1 LTMNRTRDKAMAA
14 LQADWLTSGSEMG
27 KLIRLMD
34 WSRTPVGSIESWPQ
48 SLKTAVNILLNSRQ
62 PMFIWWGR
70 ELTNIYND
78 AYMPMLGARHPQAL
92 GRSAPNVWADVWPV
106 FGPQAEVVMRECR
119 ATCNESILLVMERHG
134 YTEEAYFTFSYS
146 PAPDDAGGVGGVF
159 CAVTE
164 NTARVLDERRLKT
177 LRDLGERSLTEAK
190 TVEQA
195 CRATAVTLADNLHDF
210 PFALIY
216 LLDEDGKRARLC
228 ETVNLP
234 AGTKASPATVTVG
247 SGDDGW
253 NFSARWFFSRRNQ
266 PAPGV

>member
-1 LTMNRTRDKAMAA
+1 
-14 LQADWLTSGSEMG
+14 MG
-27 KLIRLMD
+27 A
-34 WSRTPVGSIESWPQ
+34 Q
-48 SLKTAVNILLNSRQ
+48 
-62 PMFIWWGR
+62 

-78 AYMPMLGARHPQAL
+78 AYMPILGARHPEAL

-106 FGPQAEVVMRECR
+106 VGPQAEVVMREGR
-119 ATCNESILLVMERHG
+119 ATWNESLLLLVERHG
-134 YTEEAYFTFSYS
+134 YARRLTS
-146 PAPDDAGGVGGVF
+146 PFPTAPRQTTQASVGGVF

-177 LRDLGERSLTEAK
+177 LRDLGERSLAEAK

-195 CRATAVTLADNLHDF
+195 CRAAAVTLVDNLHDF

-216 LLDEDGKRARLC
+216 LLDEDGKRARLR

-234 AGTKASPATVTVG
+234 AGTKASPATVTIG

-253 NFSARWFFSRRNQ
+253 NFSRVIETGQSQIVEDLEKRFGRL
-266 PAPGV
+266 PAGPWADDWAKRALRCRSPKRGRKNFPPAF